1 MYLTDTKLT
10 SLKKLLLFVF
20 LFYGFLSS
28 AQMECTL
35 GVGGRNDETII
46 EVFQLNEEQQ
56 ENLRNWSA
64 ELKVRNTY
72 LKDKAKVLLKRNET
86 SPPNVLME
94 MSYEYRELLD
104 SMRSN
109 IRMIDRRLLGTFN
122 KKQYDL
128 YVELCGVIAM
138 DPMRVDNSVNEKK

>member
-1 MYLTDTKLT
+1 MD
-10 SLKKLLLFVF
+10 
-20 LFYGFLSS
+20 
-28 AQMECTL
+28 CTL
-35 GVGGRNDETII
+35 GVGGRDDETII

-72 LKDKAKVLLKRNET
+72 LKDRAKSLLKRNET
-86 SPPNVLME
+86 SPPSVLME
-94 MSYEYRELLD
+94 MSYEYRKLLD

-109 IRMIDRRLLGTFN
+109 IRMIDRRLLSTFN
-122 KKQYDL
+122 KNQYDL
-128 YVELCGVIAM
+128 YVELCDVIAM